1 MNIFNLL
8 KQAAMSG
15 MKFLVVFFF
24 FTPIASLAQ
33 NIKFDTVK
41 AEYKYDTTYISSF
54 NKKTLFS
61 KIKDFTHA
69 HFQSSYDFTTGEV
82 SFSRL
87 TEVSSGLGEAGKIGT
102 TWQLTYDCHIT
113 VKDKLYNIIVEKVR
127 IGKFLYNQE
136 LFKSLSDSSNGLAD
150 AVKAVDENIKG
161 LLLDINKT
169 ATDIE
174 KK

>member
-1 MNIFNLL
+1 
-8 KQAAMSG
+8 MSG

-24 FTPIASLAQ
+24 FTPITSLAQ
-33 NIKFDTVK
+33 HIKFDTVK
-41 AEYKYDTTYISSF
+41 SEYKYDTTYISSF
-54 NKKTLFS
+54 SKKALFL
-61 KIKDFTHA
+61 KIKDFTYA

-87 TEVSSGLGEAGKIGT
+87 TEVNSGLGEAGKIGT
-102 TWQLTYDCHIT
+102 TWQLTYDCHIA
-113 VKDKLYNIIVEKVR
+113 VKDKMYKVVVEKVR
-127 IGKFLYNQE
+127 IGKFLYNKE

-150 AVKAVDENIKG
+150 AVKAVDGNIKG
-161 LLLDINKT
+161 LLSDINKI